1 MAGLYI
7 TKKKQN
13 KEAISDNWWFAG
25 LSIILLLTALVKRKA
40 VKNGFS
46 RQGNV
51 WRAFLTGKT
60 GKIWL
65 DYPVHGKAGSVLA
78 AVLLAT
84 GAGSQNMAVQAAES
98 STESVSSDL
107 ADGKYAVDVT
117 LEGGS
122 GRATISSPAILTV
135 ENGQATARIEWSSS
149 HYDYMKVG
157 DVQYDPVNEEG
168 NSVFQIPVTVFDEP
182 MEVVA
187 DTTAMSVPHEIEY
200 TLTFNSAS
208 LRSEKSVVTQQRIIM
223 LVVIVAA
230 AVTIVLIKKKKAKKM

>member
-1 MAGLYI
+1 MKMKTILTKTAG
-7 TKKKQN
+7 
-13 KEAISDNWWFAG
+13 
-25 LSIILLLTALVKRKA
+25 IL
-40 VKNGFS
+40 
-46 RQGNV
+46 
-51 WRAFLTGKT
+51 
-60 GKIWL
+60 
-65 DYPVHGKAGSVLA
+65 LA

-84 GAGSQNMAVQAAES
+84 GAGSQNMPVQAAES
-98 STESVSSDL
+98 STESISSDL

-208 LRSEKSVVTQQRIIM
+208 LKSEKSVVTQQRIIM

-230 AVTIVLIKKKKAKKM
+230 AVTIVLVKKKKAKKM

>member
-1 MAGLYI
+1 MKTKTILTKTAG
-7 TKKKQN
+7 
-13 KEAISDNWWFAG
+13 
-25 LSIILLLTALVKRKA
+25 IL
-40 VKNGFS
+40 
-46 RQGNV
+46 
-51 WRAFLTGKT
+51 
-60 GKIWL
+60 
-65 DYPVHGKAGSVLA
+65 LA

-168 NSVFQIPVTVFDEP
+168 NSVFTIPAAALDTP
-182 MEVVA
+182 LEVIA
-187 DTTAMSVPHEIEY
+187 DTVAMSKPHEIEY
-200 TLTFNSAS
+200 T
-208 LRSEKSVVTQQRIIM
+208 I
-223 LVVIVAA
+223 
-230 AVTIVLIKKKKAKKM
+230 TIKGDTLQALE

>member
-1 MAGLYI
+1 MKTKTILTKTAG
-7 TKKKQN
+7 
-13 KEAISDNWWFAG
+13 
-25 LSIILLLTALVKRKA
+25 IL
-40 VKNGFS
+40 
-46 RQGNV
+46 
-51 WRAFLTGKT
+51 
-60 GKIWL
+60 
-65 DYPVHGKAGSVLA
+65 LA

-84 GAGSQNMAVQAAES
+84 GAGAQNMAVQAAES
-98 STESVSSDL
+98 GTESVSSDL

-149 HYDYMKVG
+149 HYDYLKVG

-168 NSVFQIPVTVFDEP
+168 NSVFQIPVTAFDEP

-200 TLTFNSAS
+200 TLTFDSAS
-208 LRSEKSVVTQQRIIM
+208 LKSEKSVVTQQRIIM

-230 AVTIVLIKKKKAKKM
+230 AVTIVLVKKKKAKKM

>member
-1 MAGLYI
+1 MKMKTIVTKTAG
-7 TKKKQN
+7 
-13 KEAISDNWWFAG
+13 
-25 LSIILLLTALVKRKA
+25 IL
-40 VKNGFS
+40 
-46 RQGNV
+46 
-51 WRAFLTGKT
+51 
-60 GKIWL
+60 
-65 DYPVHGKAGSVLA
+65 LA

-200 TLTFNSAS
+200 TLTFLQDTIKQDTSFEMMAM
-208 LRSEKSVVTQQRIIM
+208 VAGTVIVIAI
-223 LVVIVAA
+223 VVI
-230 AVTIVLIKKKKAKKM
+230 ISFFGIHKKRRSK

>member
-1 MAGLYI
+1 MKMKTILTKTAG
-7 TKKKQN
+7 
-13 KEAISDNWWFAG
+13 
-25 LSIILLLTALVKRKA
+25 IL
-40 VKNGFS
+40 
-46 RQGNV
+46 
-51 WRAFLTGKT
+51 
-60 GKIWL
+60 
-65 DYPVHGKAGSVLA
+65 LA

-107 ADGKYAVDVT
+107 AVDVT

-208 LRSEKSVVTQQRIIM
+208 LKSEKSVVTQQRIIM

-230 AVTIVLIKKKKAKKM
+230 AVTIVLVKKKKAKKM

>member
-1 MAGLYI
+1 MKMKTILTKTAG
-7 TKKKQN
+7 
-13 KEAISDNWWFAG
+13 
-25 LSIILLLTALVKRKA
+25 IL
-40 VKNGFS
+40 
-46 RQGNV
+46 
-51 WRAFLTGKT
+51 
-60 GKIWL
+60 
-65 DYPVHGKAGSVLA
+65 LA

-107 ADGKYAVDVT
+107 AEGKYAVDVT

-168 NSVFQIPVTVFDEP
+168 NSVFQIPAKGGLKIFRLICQDFGQLHKRIRI
-182 MEVVA
+182 
-187 DTTAMSVPHEIEY
+187 TAFTSETKYICNPKSIQKLY
-200 TLTFNSAS
+200 AS
-208 LRSEKSVVTQQRIIM
+208 SGK
-223 LVVIVAA
+223 
-230 AVTIVLIKKKKAKKM
+230 

>member
-1 MAGLYI
+1 MKTILTKTAG
-7 TKKKQN
+7 
-13 KEAISDNWWFAG
+13 
-25 LSIILLLTALVKRKA
+25 IL
-40 VKNGFS
+40 
-46 RQGNV
+46 
-51 WRAFLTGKT
+51 
-60 GKIWL
+60 
-65 DYPVHGKAGSVLA
+65 LA

-200 TLTFNSAS
+200 TILLDSAS
-208 LRSEKSVVTQQRIIM
+208 IANAGKKPMEVIAVVY
-223 LVVIVAA
+223 VAA
-230 AVTIVLIKKKKAKKM
+230 VIAVSITAWQIHRKRKGKKE

>member
-1 MAGLYI
+1 MKMKTILTKTAG
-7 TKKKQN
+7 
-13 KEAISDNWWFAG
+13 
-25 LSIILLLTALVKRKA
+25 IL
-40 VKNGFS
+40 
-46 RQGNV
+46 
-51 WRAFLTGKT
+51 
-60 GKIWL
+60 
-65 DYPVHGKAGSVLA
+65 LA

-187 DTTAMSVPHEIEY
+187 D
-200 TLTFNSAS
+200 SAS
-208 LRSEKSVVTQQRIIM
+208 LKSEKSVVTQQRIIM

-230 AVTIVLIKKKKAKKM
+230 AVTIVLVKKKKAKKM

>member
-1 MAGLYI
+1 MKMKTILTKTAG
-7 TKKKQN
+7 
-13 KEAISDNWWFAG
+13 
-25 LSIILLLTALVKRKA
+25 IL
-40 VKNGFS
+40 
-46 RQGNV
+46 
-51 WRAFLTGKT
+51 
-60 GKIWL
+60 
-65 DYPVHGKAGSVLA
+65 LA

-157 DVQYDPVNEEG
+157 EEKYEPVNTEG
-168 NSVFQIPVTVFDEP
+168 NSSFEIPVTVFDQKQK
-182 MEVVA
+182 VIA
-187 DTTAMSVPHEIEY
+187 DTTAMSVPHEIDY
-200 TLTFNSAS
+200 TLIFD
-208 LRSEKSVVTQQRIIM
+208 SESIQPQ
-223 LVVIVAA
+223 
-230 AVTIVLIKKKKAKKM
+230 

>member
-1 MAGLYI
+1 MLKSQFKKGLKFGKKVILSKIIGNILIEYGGKSMKMKTILTKTAG
-7 TKKKQN
+7 
-13 KEAISDNWWFAG
+13 
-25 LSIILLLTALVKRKA
+25 IL
-40 VKNGFS
+40 
-46 RQGNV
+46 
-51 WRAFLTGKT
+51 
-60 GKIWL
+60 
-65 DYPVHGKAGSVLA
+65 LA

-182 MEVVA
+182 MEIVA

-208 LRSEKSVVTQQRIIM
+208 LKSEKSVVTQQRIIM

-230 AVTIVLIKKKKAKKM
+230 AVTIVLVKKKKAKKM